1 MLQDK
6 KKLRQDDEAL
16 GRSRGGYSTKV
27 HVSVDALGNPRRVI
41 LTAGQ
46 VHDLQAAPTL
56 IEGEATEAVV
66 ADKAYDSD
74 IFITLIEQLAAVV
87 VIPPKAN
94 RVEQRCYDK
103 NLYADRNK
111 VERFFNRPASRRVK
125 HYRRLATRYEK
136 TARNYLAFWHMACS
150 VVLTL

>member
-1 MLQDK
+1 MK
-6 KKLRQDDEAL
+6 
-16 GRSRGGYSTKV
+16 
-27 HVSVDALGNPRRVI
+27 

-46 VHDLQAAPTL
+46 VHDLKIASDL
-56 IEGEATEAVV
+56 IEGEDTGAVI

-74 IFITLIEQLAAVV
+74 EFIALIEQLGAEV

-94 RVEQRCYDK
+94 RTEQRNYDK

-111 VERFFNRPASRRVK
+111 IERFINRVK

-136 TARNYLAFWHMACS
+136 TARNYLSFWHIACC

>member
-1 MLQDK
+1 MPQDK
-6 KKLRQDDEAL
+6 KKCKQQDEAL

-27 HVSVDALGNPRRVI
+27 HVSVDALGNPRRI
-41 LTAGQ
+41 FLTAGQ
-46 VHDLQAAPTL
+46 VHDLQVAPYL
-56 IEGEATEAVV
+56 IENEVMQAVV

-74 IFITLIEQLAAVV
+74 MFIALIEQAGAEV

-94 RVEQRCYDK
+94 RTEQREYDE

-111 VERFFNRPASRRVK
+111 VERFFNRVK

-136 TARNYLAFWHMACS
+136 TARNYLAFWFIACS